1 MRIGEGLV
9 VLVTGNSTDFGEP
22 TIRRLHGMGASLA
35 VLSQDTKWFD
45 VLYATLK
52 VRVLCIQCN
61 VANEEE
67 VKNAVEKTVETFGTI
82 HVAVNC

>member
-35 VLSQDTKWFD
+35 VLSRDTKW
-45 VLYATLK
+45 LMYSTPHLK
-52 VRVLCIQCN
+52 SEYFVFN
-61 VANEEE
+61 VMLQM
-67 VKNAVEKTVETFGTI
+67 KKRSRMQ
-82 HVAVNC
+82 